1 MIMYEFESRIRY
13 SEVDANQT
21 LTILGLID
29 YFQNCS
35 TFHSEDL
42 DIGVDYLMANH
53 VGWVV
58 VSYQVIINRLPRLGE
73 HVRIQTS
80 PYSLKGMFGSRNYA
94 MIDASGNRLAYA
106 DSLWVLM
113 DLESGKP
120 TRILPK
126 IEERYELA
134 PAFDMPK
141 KGRKILLPDD
151 AVAEEG
157 IPVQRYFLDTN
168 HHMNNGKY
176 IMVAESYLPEDF
188 KVASFRVEYRNQAHL
203 GDILYPYVSIADGKV
218 TVSLCD
224 AAKSVY
230 ASLEFLS

>member
-1 MIMYEFESRIRY
+1 
-13 SEVDANQT
+13 
-21 LTILGLID
+21 
-29 YFQNCS
+29 
-35 TFHSEDL
+35 
-42 DIGVDYLMANH
+42 
-53 VGWVV
+53 
-58 VSYQVIINRLPRLGE
+58 
-73 HVRIQTS
+73 
-80 PYSLKGMFGSRNYA
+80 
-94 MIDASGNRLAYA
+94 
-106 DSLWVLM
+106 
-113 DLESGKP
+113 
-120 TRILPK
+120 
-126 IEERYELA
+126 
-134 PAFDMPK
+134 MPK